1 MTRVVY
7 RPSRV
12 WSVIAVL
19 AAAGSVA
26 ALAKVPEQYM
36 GVGVALGG
44 VLVLAL
50 GAALYR
56 RGYRLLGLPVA
67 LVGVVVAFAGFGVS
81 VALLGSYTASFTL
94 RGEMLGLLGVPFVA
108 LGVLPVHRR
117 LSRRLVSLGF
127 VFLVLGVV
135 FTGAVNGTGTDPIP
149 LLAAMVA
156 AIVAWDAGEQAINV
170 GRQLGRAARTWPSE
184 LSHSGGTAVFG
195 GLSVGAGLVLFG
207 VDVTGLPLESLLL
220 LLGAAVVLMIA
231 LYK

>member
-12 WSVIAVL
+12 SSAVAVL

-26 ALAKVPEQYM
+26 ALAKVPEQYLA
-36 GVGVALGG
+36 VAVALGG

-50 GAALYR
+50 GAAVYR

-67 LVGVVVAFAGFGVS
+67 LAGVIAAFGGFGVG
-81 VALLGSYTASFTL
+81 VALLGSYEASFTL
-94 RGEMLGLLGVPFVA
+94 RGELLGLLGVPFVA

-135 FTGAVNGTGTDPIP
+135 FTGTVNGTGTDPVP

-170 GRQLGRAARTWPSE
+170 GRQLGRSARTWPAE

-207 VDVTGLPLESLLL
+207 IDVTGLPLSSLLL
-220 LLGAAVVLMIA
+220 LLGAALVLMVA